1 MLQVPI
7 VIYNLTF
14 SIKQC
19 LIQVNDQILVEKI
32 KDGNRKAFEKL
43 VLKYQKEI
51 YFLTYR
57 MVLNKED
64 AADVVQEIFVQVFK
78 KIHQFHSFSTFKTW
92 LYRVAINQCKNFL
105 RTLKKNRESVPVE
118 DYVVTDPNDS
128 QLDMLLKNEKVDLIS
143 ETIEKLPKKQKA
155 ILILRTYQE
164 LSYED
169 IAEIVGG
176 SVNSAKV
183 NFHHAIENIKR
194 LVNKH
199 PDAWKQDRKRGL
211 A

>member
-1 MLQVPI
+1 M
-7 VIYNLTF
+7 NDLT
-14 SIKQC
+14 
-19 LIQVNDQILVEKI
+19 LVERFKGG
-32 KDGNRKAFEKL
+32 DRTAFEEL

-78 KIHQFHSFSTFKTW
+78 KIHQFRSASTFKTW
-92 LYRVAINQCKNFL
+92 LYRVAINRCKNFL
-105 RTLKKNRESVPVE
+105 RVLKKNRESAPVE

-128 QLDMLLKNEKVDLIS
+128 QLDLLLKNEKVDLIS

-155 ILILRTYQE
+155 ILILRTYQG
-164 LSYED
+164 LSYEE

-194 LVNKH
+194 LV
-199 PDAWKQDRKRGL
+199 GE
-211 A
+211 

>member
-1 MLQVPI
+1 M
-7 VIYNLTF
+7 NDLT
-14 SIKQC
+14 
-19 LIQVNDQILVEKI
+19 LVERFKGG
-32 KDGNRKAFEKL
+32 DRTAFEEL

-64 AADVVQEIFVQVFK
+64 AADIVQGTFVQAFR
-78 KIHQFHSFSTFKTW
+78 KIHQFRSASTFKTW
-92 LYRVAINQCKNFL
+92 LYRIAINRCKNFL
-105 RTLKKNRESVPVE
+105 RVLKKNREYVPVE
-118 DYVVTDPNDS
+118 DYVVTDPKDS
-128 QLDMLLKNEKVDLIS
+128 QLDLLLNNERVALIS

-164 LSYED
+164 LSYEE

-183 NFHHAIENIKR
+183 NLYHAIENIKR
-194 LVNKH
+194 LV
-199 PDAWKQDRKRGL
+199 GE
-211 A
+211 

>member
-1 MLQVPI
+1 MQQTLSNINRAQI
-7 VIYNLTF
+7 DLTLAERL
-14 SIKQC
+14 KGG
-19 LIQVNDQILVEKI
+19 DT
-32 KDGNRKAFEKL
+32 KAFEEL

-51 YFLTYR
+51 YFLAYR

-64 AADVVQEIFVQVFK
+64 AADVVQETFVQVFK

-105 RTLKKNRESVPVE
+105 RTLKKNRESAPVE

-128 QLDMLLKNEKVDLIS
+128 QLDVLLKNEKVDLIS

-164 LSYED
+164 LSYEE
-169 IAEIVGG
+169 IAEILGG

-183 NFHHAIENIKR
+183 NFYHAIENIKR
-194 LVNKH
+194 LV
-199 PDAWKQDRKRGL
+199 GE
-211 A
+211 

>member
-1 MLQVPI
+1 M
-7 VIYNLTF
+7 
-14 SIKQC
+14 
-19 LIQVNDQILVEKI
+19 NDLILVEKI
-32 KDGNRKAFEKL
+32 KDGDRTAFEEL

-64 AADVVQEIFVQVFK
+64 AADVVQETFVQVFR
-78 KIHQFHSFSTFKTW
+78 KIHQFRSASTFKTW

-105 RTLKKNRESVPVE
+105 RVLKKNRESAPVE
-118 DYVVTDPNDS
+118 DYAVTDPKDS
-128 QLDMLLKNEKVDLIS
+128 QLDLLLKNERVALIS
-143 ETIEKLPKKQKA
+143 ETVGKLPKKQKA
-155 ILILRTYQE
+155 VLILRTYQE

-183 NFHHAIENIKR
+183 NFYHAIENIKR
-194 LVNKH
+194 FMGEH
-199 PDAWKQDRKRGL
+199 PEAGKQDREWGSI
-211 A
+211 

>member
-1 MLQVPI
+1 
-7 VIYNLTF
+7 
-14 SIKQC
+14 
-19 LIQVNDQILVEKI
+19 VERFKGG
-32 KDGNRKAFEKL
+32 DRTAFEEL

-64 AADVVQEIFVQVFK
+64 AADVVQETFVQVFK

-105 RTLKKNRESVPVE
+105 RTLKKNRESAPVE

-128 QLDMLLKNEKVDLIS
+128 QLDLLLKNERVDLIS
-143 ETIEKLPKKQKA
+143 V
-155 ILILRTYQE
+155 LILRTYQE
-164 LSYED
+164 LSYKE

-183 NFHHAIENIKR
+183 NFYHAIENIKR
-194 LVNKH
+194 LV
-199 PDAWKQDRKRGL
+199 G
-211 A
+211 

>member
-1 MLQVPI
+1 M
-7 VIYNLTF
+7 
-14 SIKQC
+14 
-19 LIQVNDQILVEKI
+19 NDLILVEKF
-32 KDGNRKAFEKL
+32 KGGDRTAFKEL

-51 YFLTYR
+51 YFLACR
-57 MVLNKED
+57 MVFNKED

-78 KIHQFHSFSTFKTW
+78 KIHQFRSASTFKTW

-105 RTLKKNRESVPVE
+105 RVLKKNRELAQVE
-118 DYVVTDPNDS
+118 NYVVTDPNDS
-128 QLDMLLKNEKVDLIS
+128 QLDVLLKNEKVDLIS

-164 LSYED
+164 LSYKE

-183 NFHHAIENIKR
+183 NFYHAIENIKR
-194 LVNKH
+194 LV
-199 PDAWKQDRKRGL
+199 GE
-211 A
+211 

>member
-1 MLQVPI
+1 MRQVPI
-7 VIYNLTF
+7 VIQNLTF

-32 KDGNRKAFEKL
+32 KDGNRKAFEEL

-51 YFLTYR
+51 YFLAYR

-64 AADVVQEIFVQVFK
+64 AADVVQEIFVQVFR

-105 RTLKKNRESVPVE
+105 RTLKKNRESAPVE

-128 QLDMLLKNEKVDLIS
+128 QLDLLLKNEKVDLIS

-155 ILILRTYQE
+155 VLILRTYQE
-164 LSYED
+164 LSYKE

-183 NFHHAIENIKR
+183 NFYHAIENIKR
-194 LVNKH
+194 LV
-199 PDAWKQDRKRGL
+199 G
-211 A
+211 

>member
-1 MLQVPI
+1 
-7 VIYNLTF
+7 
-14 SIKQC
+14 
-19 LIQVNDQILVEKI
+19 VEKF
-32 KDGNRKAFEKL
+32 KGGDRTAFKEL

-51 YFLTYR
+51 YFLACR

-64 AADVVQEIFVQVFK
+64 AADVVQEIFVQVFRN
-78 KIHQFHSFSTFKTW
+78 IHQFRSASTFKTW

-105 RTLKKNRESVPVE
+105 RVLKKNRELAPIE
-118 DYVVTDPNDS
+118 NYAVTDPKDS
-128 QLDMLLKNEKVDLIS
+128 QLDLLLKNERVDLIS

-164 LSYED
+164 LSYKE

-183 NFHHAIENIKR
+183 NFYHARENIKR
-194 LVNKH
+194 LV
-199 PDAWKQDRKRGL
+199 G
-211 A
+211 